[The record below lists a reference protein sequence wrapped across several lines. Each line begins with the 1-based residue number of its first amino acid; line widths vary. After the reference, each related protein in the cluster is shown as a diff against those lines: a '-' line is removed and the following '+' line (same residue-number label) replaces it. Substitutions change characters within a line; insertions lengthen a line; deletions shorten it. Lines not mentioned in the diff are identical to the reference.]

1 MKRRMVFGAIV
12 LLLVLQAQTV
22 FAFDYWYDFRDSVK
36 DGNFSRAERILK
48 SNDRKK
54 WSAEENGY
62 CWGYIMSTNDINN
75 TTAMRAA
82 QLLRQ
87 YNVGFGSWTVRTAMV
102 FKKSE
107 ELVRY
112 LMDSGMPIDDAVF
125 IAIENGYSDNLVQ
138 TFLDKRAGFDNSTLR
153 MAAEKRRWTI
163 VPLLIDRL
171 NEDDMSYRRTRDE
184 YTAWYNSQSAD
195 YKKYFPFSYDPIQSR
210 TALMF
215 AAQAGQLRIV
225 RLLVEHGARVN
236 LRAEGG
242 ETAASLA
249 YDNGEI
255 EVYNYLKEKGA
266 IDYEPRQVTQQPTP
280 STTNVYVQPSA
291 PAQASTPSSS
301 SSSSSSGANVGRAI
315 AEAFSSPID
324 SGTYSCAGTKAQI
337 RLTSIAKSGMLT
349 YTNNTGKTVTGTY
362 SIDGNRMTMQAEGVT
377 YVYTITSRTSFSGHG
392 ETWVRTS
399 Y

>member
-1 MKRRMVFGAIV
+1 MKRRMILGAIV
-12 LLLVLQAQTV
+12 LLLILQAQTV
-22 FAFDYWYDFRDSVK
+22 FAFDYWYDFGDSVK
-36 DGNFSRAERILK
+36 AGNFSRAERILK

-54 WSAEENGY
+54 WSAEENGH
-62 CWGYIMSTNDINN
+62 CWGYISRTNDINN
-75 TTAMRAA
+75 TTAMRAV

-87 YNVGFGSWTVRTAMV
+87 YNVGFGFYTVSFAMN
-102 FKKSE
+102 FEKSE

-112 LMDSGMPIDDAVF
+112 LMDSGMPLGNRTVF
-125 IAIENGYSDNLVQ
+125 VAIENGYSDNLVQ
-138 TFLDKRAGFDNSTLR
+138 TFLDKRAGVNSECLR
-153 MAAEKRRWTI
+153 KAAEKRRWTL

-171 NEDDMSYRRTRDE
+171 NEDDMNYRRTRDE
-184 YTAWYNSQSAD
+184 YTAWYNSQPAD
-195 YKKYFPFSYDPIQSR
+195 LKKDFPFSYDPIESK

-280 STTNVYVQPSA
+280 QASTPSTTNVYVQPSA
-291 PAQASTPSSS
+291 PAPAPAPARTQTPSTPTLQTGRYAYSGTNVTMELLPVTRFVTLYSGYTTVGNGSYNINGNTITITILQASGVASSM
-301 SSSSSSGANVGRAI
+301 V
-315 AEAFSSPID
+315 
-324 SGTYSCAGTKAQI
+324 
-337 RLTSIAKSGMLT
+337 
-349 YTNNTGKTVTGTY
+349 GKTY
-362 SIDGNRMTMQAEGVT
+362 A
-377 YVYTITSRTSFSGHG
+377 YTIMSDTSFSGNG
-392 ETWVRTS
+392 ETWYKR
-399 Y
+399 